1 MPIKEIIDTAQSGTA
16 WKTPAMRGFMFKT
29 ALDAETYGEGAY
41 TLTFRKAANS
51 GGNPQD
57 YVFYFNVDPTASAAA
72 AAATSAT
79 NLILDEELLGHVLNS
94 SWQTST
100 QADCENARDGGGNW

>member
-16 WKTPAMRGFMFKT
+16 WKTPSMRGFMFKT
-29 ALDAETYGEGAY
+29 SLDAETYGEGAY

-57 YVFYFNVDPTASAAA
+57 YVFYFNVSTSASAPSAA
-72 AAATSAT
+72 
-79 NLILDEELLGHVLNS
+79 NLILDKELLGHILSNN
-94 SWQTST
+94 WQTGKLEDFE
-100 QADCENARDGGGNW
+100 AARTGSGNW